1 MSDID
6 KKKLEQ
12 IIRQA
17 VYDGV
22 CEAKPS
28 FKQDIEAYNKEQLK
42 KEAQNQINMYW
53 DSIDLRIQNAVKQ
66 AMKEEVQ
73 PLKDIVYKT
82 AMEIRF
88 VKWLG
93 YSFASIV
100 AFVGWDKFASTI
112 RSLFS

>member
-42 KEAQNQINMYW
+42 KEAQTQMNLHW
-53 DSIDLRIQNAVKQ
+53 DSVDLRIQNAVKE
-66 AMKEEVQ
+66 AMKEEVK

-82 AMEIRF
+82 AMEVRF
-88 VKWLG
+88 VKWLFYG
-93 YSFASIV
+93 FISFLGLM
-100 AFVGWDKFASTI
+100 GWDNFAKSI
-112 RSLFS
+112 RNIFS